1 MWPDYIGK
9 MTWINKGAHGDG
21 SLPELRKGKRRQ
33 NPVQAHC
40 RQEGMLVAPLETI
53 QRVSQQAGITV
64 MSLERCFLFLLQPGQ
79 GKVIFP
85 VHVVWVE
92 LNPSHFTYDLVHAPK
107 FIKSRY
113 VHLTAPSTDLF
124 GDSSHPSHTTWPC
137 LTLYILTL
145 KMEAEKLIWNAGI
158 HL

>member
-1 MWPDYIGK
+1 MWPDYMGK

-21 SLPELRKGKRRQ
+21 STPELWTGKRRQ
-33 NPVQAHC
+33 NPVQTH
-40 RQEGMLVAPLETI
+40 RRRESGLVAPLETI
-53 QRVSQQAGITV
+53 QRVSQQVGITV
-64 MSLERCFLFLLQPGQ
+64 MSLGRNFLFLLQPGRR
-79 GKVIFP
+79 KVAFP

-92 LNPSHFTYDLVHAPK
+92 LIPSHFTYDLVHAPK

-113 VHLTAPSTDLF
+113 VHLTATSTDLF
-124 GDSSHPSHTTWPC
+124 GDSSYPSHTTWPC

-145 KMEAEKLIWNAGI
+145 KMEAEKLIWNVGI